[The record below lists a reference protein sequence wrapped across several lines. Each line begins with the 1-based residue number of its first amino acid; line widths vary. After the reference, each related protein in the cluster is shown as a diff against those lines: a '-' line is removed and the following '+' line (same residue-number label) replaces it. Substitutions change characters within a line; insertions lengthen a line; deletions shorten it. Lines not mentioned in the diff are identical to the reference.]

1 VNEQK
6 IEFFAALLSA
16 LANPARIKILTLLI
30 QEEIPVTTIALRLG
44 SSQSVI
50 SQHLAKLRNLNL
62 VTTRRDGQTIYY
74 YCQSSA
80 VFALLQTLE
89 KISFELPK

>member
-1 VNEQK
+1 LNAQK
-6 IEFFAALLSA
+6 VEFCATLLSA
-16 LANPARIKILTLLI
+16 MANPARIKILMLLI
-30 QEEIPVTTIALRLG
+30 QEEVPVSTIALHLG
-44 SSQSVI
+44 SSQSVV

-62 VTTRRDGQTIYY
+62 VTTRRDAQTIYY

-89 KISFELPK
+89 KISFELPN